1 MTAEV
6 RERMLDVLCAAAE
19 AVQQGETGI
28 LVGHGASL
36 RTGIMAF
43 LGVPVEMREMLA
55 GMSNGAWT
63 VLEQHPTFGWQIV
76 DYNAQNL
83 PEPVSLDDDPL
94 PR

>member
-1 MTAEV
+1 
-6 RERMLDVLCAAAE
+6 MLDVLGAAAGS
-19 AVQQGETGI
+19 VQPGETGI

-43 LGVPVEMREMLA
+43 FGVPVEIREMLA

-63 VLEQHPTFGWQIV
+63 VVEQHHAYGWQIV